1 MSCMGNILMHLV
13 LGKPHVGSTDPF
25 LTPHAKVST
34 RRSDARQSQGNYE
47 DWKPLLKKTCCCLFI
62 QQFLD
67 MLVEIKIERV
77 GSTIIQFPPSR
88 RHRWAITC
96 ALLCSPYHQLSIGNR
111 SEYLTCFLNIACDC
125 EGSNMLYINLSCAWC
140 FTFWLGLPMQ
150 TETTA
155 LASMLVPSWS
165 PQWTKNMWKIMNS
178 FYKAKCI
185 WSWVMPELM
194 YASQTWPVP
203 EPNDPCG
210 ATPCCHNAWN
220 CFFSM
225 CFLWSCRGIY
235 YPCESFNQW
244 VIVISAFPS
253 IRLWTCLAC

>member
-1 MSCMGNILMHLV
+1 MSCMGNILMHLF

-67 MLVEIKIERV
+67 MLVEIKIECV

-88 RHRWAITC
+88 RHGWAITC

-111 SEYLTCFLNIACDC
+111 SECLTCFLNIACDC

-165 PQWTKNMWKIMNS
+165 PQWTKNMWKSWTHFIKLNA
-178 FYKAKCI
+178 FDHELCQNKCMHHKRDLCQNRMI
-185 WSWVMPELM
+185 LVAQHHAVTTPE
-194 YASQTWPVP
+194 TV
-203 EPNDPCG
+203 
-210 ATPCCHNAWN
+210 
-220 CFFSM
+220 FFNVFS
-225 CFLWSCRGIY
+225 L
-235 YPCESFNQW
+235 E
-244 VIVISAFPS
+244 
-253 IRLWTCLAC
+253 L

>member
-1 MSCMGNILMHLV
+1 MHLF

-47 DWKPLLKKTCCCLFI
+47 DWKPLLKKTFCCLFI

-88 RHRWAITC
+88 RHGWAITC

-125 EGSNMLYINLSCAWC
+125 EGSNMLYINLVAHD
-140 FTFWLGLPMQ
+140 
-150 TETTA
+150 
-155 LASMLVPSWS
+155 ASHFDLDCRCKLKPLHLQACWFRAGHH
-165 PQWTKNMWKIMNS
+165 N
-178 FYKAKCI
+178 
-185 WSWVMPELM
+185 
-194 YASQTWPVP
+194 
-203 EPNDPCG
+203 EPK
-210 ATPCCHNAWN
+210 T
-220 CFFSM
+220 
-225 CFLWSCRGIY
+225 
-235 YPCESFNQW
+235 CEKS
-244 VIVISAFPS
+244 
-253 IRLWTCLAC
+253 